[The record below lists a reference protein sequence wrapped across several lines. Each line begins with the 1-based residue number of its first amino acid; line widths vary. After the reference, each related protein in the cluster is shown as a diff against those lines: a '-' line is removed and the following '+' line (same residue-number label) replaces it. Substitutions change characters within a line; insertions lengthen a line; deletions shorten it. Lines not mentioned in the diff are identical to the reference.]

1 MEDLAI
7 YELAQKLIGPVPPQ
21 YEIIYAI
28 MVLALIVAIIIVAL
42 SPLLIFKAF
51 SR

>member
-1 MEDLAI
+1 MDSLNI

-28 MVLALIVAIIIVAL
+28 MVIFLIIATIIVIL
-42 SPLLIFKAF
+42 SPLMIFKAF
-51 SR
+51 DR